1 MSTSSQTT
9 HQNRF
14 SRLRQE
20 TENHA
25 REKRNY
31 RGRQNPLAFPDATP
45 TKRIYSAAGQRL
57 ENILKIDPSDTKDQ
71 RNEQLRSNNHHR
83 FLSTNRYLSLLSEE
97 DGEIQVHVHS
107 EDTPKF
113 PPRETPVEPLGNYAR
128 CEKLETGSKR
138 QNRKHFVLN
147 GKRKKLAIIIPVVI
161 ALVVGLT
168 VGLTVGFRN
177 ARKK

>member
-20 TENHA
+20 TENDA

-57 ENILKIDPSDTKDQ
+57 ENILKIDTSDTKDWG
-71 RNEQLRSNNHHR
+71 NEQLRSNSHHR

-97 DGEIQVHVHS
+97 EGEIQIHAHS
-107 EDTPKF
+107 EASPKF
-113 PPRETPVEPLGNYAR
+113 PPRETPVGPLGNHAR
-128 CEKLETGSKR
+128 CEKVETGSKR
-138 QNRKHFVLN
+138 RDRKHFVLN
-147 GKRKKLAIIIPVVI
+147 GKRKKLTIVIAVVI
-161 ALVVGLT
+161 ALVIGLT
-168 VGLTVGFRN
+168 VGLTVGLRN
-177 ARKK
+177 ARKE